1 LWALYRI
8 KVQEMTAWRP
18 WVEHAAEHLSAG
30 RLLSVEVDSFWLP
43 DTAGTDYR
51 EKHGKTTIVF
61 NDLEI
66 TAKRLGYFH
75 NAGYYGLQGEDFD
88 ALFYPAAPQA
98 GEVRLPLFAELMSW
112 ESAAVAPL
120 SIEAGQHTR
129 VRLSVDLMRRH
140 LERVPRHNPVTRFA
154 QRFADDLPTL
164 QARGLDYYHA
174 WAFAGT
180 RQLGAAFELAA
191 CWIEWARPALVKTD
205 ADAACADTATKAFR
219 ALSSDAK
226 GLILKGARAVALGR
240 PFDVVN
246 QLAPAAQQWASGMQ
260 ALKTLL
266 A

>member
-1 LWALYRI
+1 MACGSPPVAMALTLAAATPARICVLPGLDPGSYRRSPLHASAAIWPEKNCYIDFWIELLHARGDAPEAMLPFVVGIDFDGDQWTFFKPSHDELWALYRI

-112 ESAAVAPL
+112 ESAAVALL
-120 SIEAGQHTR
+120 SIEA
-129 VRLSVDLMRRH
+129 
-140 LERVPRHNPVTRFA
+140 
-154 QRFADDLPTL
+154 
-164 QARGLDYYHA
+164 
-174 WAFAGT
+174 
-180 RQLGAAFELAA
+180 
-191 CWIEWARPALVKTD
+191 
-205 ADAACADTATKAFR
+205 
-219 ALSSDAK
+219 
-226 GLILKGARAVALGR
+226 
-240 PFDVVN
+240 
-246 QLAPAAQQWASGMQ
+246 
-260 ALKTLL
+260 
-266 A
+266 